1 MPAISAKNFWTLFA
15 EMNELGDVDNDEFVR
30 EKTGD
35 IGKGPWSEE
44 PGEPR
49 FYFGLIHDEGENTVE
64 EISQLDKIY
73 DKIDRRFLE
82 GNNSLPSS
90 YDSRAKGEI
99 ST

>member
-1 MPAISAKNFWTLFA
+1 
-15 EMNELGDVDNDEFVR
+15 MNELGDVDNDEFVR

-49 FYFGLIHDEGENTVE
+49 FYFGLIHDEGENTLE
-64 EISQLDKIY
+64 EISQLNKIY
-73 DKIDRRFLE
+73 DKIDRSFLE

-90 YDSRAKGEI
+90 YDSRAKGEYV
-99 ST
+99 SSLQK

>member
-1 MPAISAKNFWTLFA
+1 
-15 EMNELGDVDNDEFVR
+15 MNDFGDVDDEEFIR

-35 IGKGPWSEE
+35 FGKGPWSEE
-44 PGEPR
+44 PGEPH
-49 FYFGLIHDEGENTVE
+49 FYFGLIHNEGETTLE

-90 YDSRAKGEI
+90 YDSRAKGEYV
-99 ST
+99 SSLQK

>member
-1 MPAISAKNFWTLFA
+1 MQKNFWTLFA

-90 YDSRAKGEI
+90 YDSRAKGEYV
-99 ST
+99 SSLQK

>member
-1 MPAISAKNFWTLFA
+1 MQKNFWTLFA

-49 FYFGLIHDEGENTVE
+49 FYFGLIHDEGENTLE

-73 DKIDRRFLE
+73 DTIDRRLLE

-90 YDSRAKGEI
+90 YDSRAKGE
-99 ST
+99 